1 MKMPM
6 NLTNRNKISQ
16 PALDAFLHVCHVRTY
31 PAKLTIVRPGD
42 IGDKLLFVVDG
53 SISVSVEDD
62 DGHELI
68 LTYLNKHDF
77 VGEIGVFKNAE
88 VRSAFVKTRV
98 KSQLAEI
105 GYDRFKALLKTDLHD
120 HAVEILTVLGEQLST
135 RLLITSRKYRDL
147 AFMDVEG
154 RIART
159 LLDLAKEPDAITH
172 PDGMQLYI
180 TRQEIGRIVGCSRE
194 MAGRVLKELEDKG
207 LITAHGKTIV
217 VFGTR

>member
-1 MKMPM
+1 M
-6 NLTNRNKISQ
+6 NSIKKTNKLSQ
-16 PALDAFLHVCHVRTY
+16 AALEAFLHVCHVRSY

-42 IGDKLLFVVDG
+42 VGDKLLFVVDG
-53 SISVSVEDD
+53 SVSVSVEDD
-62 DGHELI
+62 EGHELI
-68 LTYLNKHDF
+68 LAYLNKNDF
-77 VGEIGVFKNAE
+77 VGEIGVFKNAAI
-88 VRSAFVKTRV
+88 RSVYVKTRTPCHM
-98 KSQLAEI
+98 AEI
-105 GYDRFKALLKTDLHD
+105 GYDRFKMLLNTDLREY
-120 HAVEILTVLGEQLST
+120 AVEILTLLGEQLST

-159 LLDLAKEPDAITH
+159 LLDLTKEPDAITH
-172 PDGMQLYI
+172 PDGMQLHI

-217 VFGTR
+217 VFGAR

>member
-1 MKMPM
+1 M
-6 NLTNRNKISQ
+6 NLVNKNNKISQ
-16 PALDAFLHVCHVRTY
+16 AALDAFLHFCHVRAY

-42 IGDKLLFVVDG
+42 AADRLMFVVDG
-53 SISVSVEDD
+53 SVSVSVEDD

-68 LTYLNKHDF
+68 LAYLNKHDF
-77 VGEIGVFKNAE
+77 VGEIGVFKSTE
-88 VRSAFVKTRV
+88 MRSAYVKTRM
-98 KSQLAEI
+98 KSHLAEI
-105 GYDRFKALLKTDLHD
+105 GYDRFKMLLNAELRE
-120 HAVEILTVLGEQLST
+120 HAVEILTVLGEQLSR

-172 PDGMQLYI
+172 PDGMQLHI